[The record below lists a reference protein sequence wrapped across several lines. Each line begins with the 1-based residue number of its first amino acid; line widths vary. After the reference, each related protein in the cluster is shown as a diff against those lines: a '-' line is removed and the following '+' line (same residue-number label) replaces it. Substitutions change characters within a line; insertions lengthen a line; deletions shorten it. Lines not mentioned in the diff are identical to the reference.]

1 MLATGTIIAG
11 KYEVESTLG
20 SGGMATV
27 YLVRHLTLEARFALK
42 VSHAHSPGLL
52 QRFVLEGQ
60 LQARLHHPGVV
71 KVQDIIDV
79 HGAPGLIMEYVAG
92 GNLDTWCQERPLHAL
107 DEVRRLYRALVEAV
121 EAAHA
126 AEIVHRD
133 LKPAN
138 VLLTGDPAA
147 PMPRV
152 TDFGIAK
159 VLDSASSPTRS
170 NMGFGTVAYMA
181 PEQAYDARSVD
192 KRADI
197 FALGCI
203 LYEMITGERAYPEYN
218 PAMDEETRRRDMDP
232 RKVRP
237 ETPEALA
244 QAVVRCLRFR
254 REERPQSCKELLV
267 LLDGGS
273 ISGGVGLT
281 PVPITRPDPG
291 HTLPIDLLGEP
302 LPPVDAGN
310 RWLLPGILV
319 GITALLAVGLGF
331 RLQEPEPPPPDP
343 PHQLTSTVD
352 DTSQTKG
359 GSTGAD
365 TNGRPGAAQPPK
377 GSKQTSADT
386 GKQQKAKARP
396 PPPEEPPGEVLI
408 SSKPMSPFTFRG
420 KSYKADFHRLSAPP
434 GDHVITYT
442 GPDGK
447 GTSLSVEVKS
457 GKEVSACWDF
467 HIGEK
472 CL

>member
-92 GNLDTWCQERPLHAL
+92 GNLDTWCQVRPLHAL

-121 EAAHA
+121 GAAHS

-170 NMGFGTVAYMA
+170 PCAAIRSAASWIFSERSGRIA
-181 PEQAYDARSVD
+181 PLSSSS
-192 KRADI
+192 
-197 FALGCI
+197 
-203 LYEMITGERAYPEYN
+203 
-218 PAMDEETRRRDMDP
+218 
-232 RKVRP
+232 
-237 ETPEALA
+237 LA
-244 QAVVRCLRFR
+244 QR
-254 REERPQSCKELLV
+254 
-267 LLDGGS
+267 
-273 ISGGVGLT
+273 
-281 PVPITRPDPG
+281 
-291 HTLPIDLLGEP
+291 
-302 LPPVDAGN
+302 
-310 RWLLPGILV
+310 
-319 GITALLAVGLGF
+319 
-331 RLQEPEPPPPDP
+331 
-343 PHQLTSTVD
+343 
-352 DTSQTKG
+352 DTIRS
-359 GSTGAD
+359 
-365 TNGRPGAAQPPK
+365 
-377 GSKQTSADT
+377 
-386 GKQQKAKARP
+386 
-396 PPPEEPPGEVLI
+396 
-408 SSKPMSPFTFRG
+408 
-420 KSYKADFHRLSAPP
+420 SAPF
-434 GDHVITYT
+434 
-442 GPDGK
+442 
-447 GTSLSVEVKS
+447 L
-457 GKEVSACWDF
+457 
-467 HIGEK
+467 
-472 CL
+472 

>member
-92 GNLDTWCQERPLHAL
+92 GNLDTWCQVRPLHAL

-121 EAAHA
+121 GAAHS

-273 ISGGVGLT
+273 ISGGVGAT
-281 PVPITRPDPG
+281 PVPITRPDAG

-310 RWLLPGILV
+310 PWLLPGILV

-331 RLQEPEPPPPDP
+331 RLQEPEPPPEPVP
-343 PHQLTSTVD
+343 TLTSVVRGPE
-352 DTSQTKG
+352 QPKG
-359 GSTGAD
+359 ESTGAGEA
-365 TNGRPGAAQPPK
+365 NGSTPAEPPIGSPPPPVGPRPKKAENPK
-377 GSKQTSADT
+377 
-386 GKQQKAKARP
+386 P

-434 GDHVITYT
+434 GDHLITYV
-442 GPDGK
+442 GPDGVSK
-447 GTSLSVEVKS
+447 SISVEVKS
-457 GKEVSACWDF
+457 GKEVGACWDF
-467 HIGEK
+467 NINDP